1 MQHISNHSSMRSIS
15 EDAVSRENRNS
26 FDFFRADLDQI
37 QPQPQPQSQTKAQA
51 PSHPFGKELEQLD
64 EAVEEF
70 DGAFQ
75 AIRSVERDND
85 VVIMEQ
91 RGLGKFCA
99 DDYLREIR
107 PLFSR
112 IFSPPA
118 VDWI

>member
-1 MQHISNHSSMRSIS
+1 MQHFSNHSSMRSIS

-26 FDFFRADLDQI
+26 FDFFKADID
-37 QPQPQPQSQTKAQA
+37 QPQPQPQSQPKAQSQA
-51 PSHPFGKELEQLD
+51 QSHPFGKELEQLD

-85 VVIMEQ
+85 LVIMEQ
-91 RGLGKFCA
+91 QGLRKFCA
-99 DDYLREIR
+99 EDYLREIR